1 MLHQRRSAQS
11 NGIRIAICVTC
22 LVLTAVGI
30 LFVHST
36 TADGGAFPSR
46 AAKGQI
52 AKAAVGILAL
62 LVVARIDY
70 RRWERYGSVI
80 YAVLVLVLVA
90 MLIDKFATGG
100 RNRFIDLGFFQ
111 IQPSAFM
118 MIALVL
124 GLARY
129 LRFRQD
135 QRRVSGLVAPFLL
148 TLGPMALV
156 LLQPN
161 LGLSLL
167 FPPVLIGMLFVAGSK
182 PRHLAL
188 AVFLGFAT
196 LPAAYFLSATLP
208 VMKVY
213 QKERLREFF
222 GHKSHH
228 LQQSLIAVG
237 SGGVTGKG
245 LGEGTQ
251 NRLGH
256 LPAKDTDFIF
266 SIVAE
271 ELGFVGA
278 ASLVVLFLL
287 LTVLILRVAV
297 STREP
302 FGRLVATGFGV
313 ALAVQ
318 CFENIG
324 MTLGLTPITGIPL
337 PFVSLAGSSLVAT
350 YLAMAIVLNISSRR
364 VRVVAPKDLDP
375 PEATNLEVLREDRPA
390 GLLQA
395 RWPVE

>member
-1 MLHQRRSAQS
+1 MMQQRRSAK
-11 NGIRIAICVTC
+11 GLRIAICATC
-22 LVLTAVGI
+22 LLLTAIGV

-36 TADGGAFPSR
+36 TTDGTAFLSR
-46 AAKGQI
+46 EAKGQM
-52 AKAAVGILAL
+52 AKAAVGILAFL
-62 LVVARIDY
+62 MVLRVDY
-70 RRWERYGSVI
+70 RRWERYGNAI
-80 YAVLVLVLVA
+80 YICVVLVLVA
-90 MLIDKFATGG
+90 MLVVKLATGG
-100 RNRFIDLGFFQ
+100 RNRFIDLGFVQ
-111 IQPSAFM
+111 LQPSAFM
-118 MIALVL
+118 MIALVVV
-124 GLARY
+124 LARY

-135 QRRVSGLVAPFLL
+135 QRRVSGLVVPFLL
-148 TLGPMALV
+148 TLVPMALV

-167 FPPVLIGMLFVAGSK
+167 FPPVLLGMLFVAGSK
-182 PRHLAL
+182 PRHLVLAAL
-188 AVFLGFAT
+188 LGFAT
-196 LPAAYFLSATLP
+196 LPAAYFLSSTLP
-208 VMKVY
+208 LMKAY
-213 QKERLREFF
+213 QKDRLREFF
-222 GHKSHH
+222 GHTGHQ

-237 SGGVTGKG
+237 SGGITGKG
-245 LGEGTQ
+245 FAEGTQ

-278 ASLVVLFLL
+278 AGLVLLFLL
-287 LTVLILRVAV
+287 LTVLILRVAL

-350 YLAMAIVLNISSRR
+350 YLAIAIILNISSHR

-375 PEATNLEVLREDRPA
+375 PVTKPRDVLLEDRPA